1 MPAETPLAHYQT
13 RYQEI
18 ERQRGGGFG
27 GQSKLWRLSRFYQ
40 RGIKRLN
47 HEEPDSFDEVPT
59 GERFLD
65 PSHVYAHDLGV
76 LGEKSLFE
84 RLCIARS
91 GIGQRG
97 LANYLLSGAD
107 REEILARQEAVRELR
122 DEHELRE
129 KMVLLGP
136 HMFSEA
142 RWETFTEWLDA
153 PRVVLPGPALHALLV
168 VTTIILAIFIGV
180 SVTQRDVS
188 PIAVAMALVQGA
200 IGLLLR
206 ERVQAAIGGLGA
218 LSVEVGMLR
227 EGLALLEGRTF
238 QSSKLR
244 GLVEQVQ
251 GSAGSLRGV
260 ERLLWVCK
268 EREKDWFFALSHGV
282 MAGVHISM
290 AIERWRAKHGA
301 DLRRWL
307 PVWGEFE
314 ALNALGCYAFES
326 PGSVFPKIVEEG
338 ACYEAVALGHPLLPD
353 NNCVRNDVALN
364 AGQRFYVISG
374 SNMAGKSTLLRA
386 IGMNALLAMAGAP
399 VRATSLR
406 MTPLS
411 IVASLSI
418 ADSLANGV
426 SKFRAEVERIK
437 QAIDLT
443 AAERQ
448 VLFLIDEIFSGTN
461 SRDRRA
467 AAEAVVRTL
476 IGKGA
481 IGALSTH
488 DLALTEIA
496 DDPELHGT
504 NVHMGSRG
512 EGDPMDFDYL
522 LKPGVTQES
531 NAIAIA
537 RMAGVV
543 TWQST
548 QPTSRRGG

>member
-1 MPAETPLAHYQT
+1 MPADNPLAHYQS

-18 ERQRGGGFG
+18 ERQRGGGIG

-40 RGIKRLN
+40 RGIRRLE
-47 HEEPDSFDEVPT
+47 HEEADSFDEVPT
-59 GERFLD
+59 GEAFLD
-65 PSHVYAHDLGV
+65 PSHVYAHDLNV

-84 RLCIARS
+84 HLCVARS

-97 LANYLLSGAD
+97 LANYLLNPAD
-107 REEILARQEAVRELR
+107 RPEILARQEAVRELR
-122 DEHELRE
+122 DEHDLRE

-136 HMFSEA
+136 HMFSQA

-153 PRVVLPGPALHALLV
+153 PRVVLPGPALHVLLA
-168 VTTIILAIFIGV
+168 VTTIVMVVFLVV
-180 SVTQRDVS
+180 SLNQRELS
-188 PIAVAMALVQGA
+188 PIAIAMAVVQGA
-200 IGLLLR
+200 IGLLLS
-206 ERVQAAIGGLGA
+206 ERVKAAIGGLGT
-218 LSVEVGMLR
+218 LSVEVRMLR

-238 QSSKLR
+238 QSPKLQ
-244 GLVEQVQ
+244 GLVAQVQ
-251 GSAGSLRGV
+251 GSAGALRGV
-260 ERLLWVCK
+260 ERLLWICK

-290 AIERWRAKHGA
+290 AIERWRSKHGA

-314 ALNALGCYAFES
+314 ALNSLGCYAFES
-326 PGSVFPKIVEEG
+326 PGSVYPTIVEEG

-353 NNCVRNDVALN
+353 NICVRNDVELN
-364 AGQRFYVISG
+364 AETRFYVISG
-374 SNMAGKSTLLRA
+374 SNMAGKSTLLRS

-406 MTPLS
+406 MTALS
-411 IVASLSI
+411 ISASLSI

-426 SKFRAEVERIK
+426 SKFRAEIERIK
-437 QAIDLT
+437 QTIELT
-443 AAERQ
+443 SGPRP

-467 AAEAVVRTL
+467 AAESVVRTL
-476 IGKGA
+476 IAKGA
-481 IGALSTH
+481 LGALSTH

-496 DDPELHGT
+496 EEPELHGL

-512 EGDPMDFDYL
+512 QGDPMDFDYL

-531 NAIAIA
+531 NAMAIA

-543 TWQST
+543 T
-548 QPTSRRGG
+548 